1 MTNVQNAELTKKT
14 VKKSTSLAKNPLTT
28 PKFNGKIY
36 TFSKDQIIWAL
47 EKARKGVLMK
57 RKSAYENAR
66 IDILEFEL
74 SDIVTASNLGTE
86 GEDSTDS
93 GWTPGGW

>member
-1 MTNVQNAELTKKT
+1 
-14 VKKSTSLAKNPLTT
+14 
-28 PKFNGKIY
+28 
-36 TFSKDQIIWAL
+36 
-47 EKARKGVLMK
+47 MK
-57 RKSAYENAR
+57 RESAYENAR

-86 GEDSTDS
+86 GEDSTES